1 MMMMIFLGV
10 WLIPNTGHASV
21 VGKKILLQIKADVK
35 REFRA
40 VKMFLNVQSNIEI
53 KRLLG

>member
-1 MMMMIFLGV
+1 MMIFLGV

-21 VGKKILLQIKADVK
+21 VGKKILLQLKADVN